1 MISTNR
7 SYTHT
12 VRTHRTWGI
21 VVCLLLMASQAMA
34 QKLIERNL
42 MLGISG
48 INQLE
53 TYLSPEKYQGTELRF
68 VSQATRETPLDASQL
83 TKAGVKDI
91 DTERWS
97 RQITHDAHIGTAHNR
112 ADNANFLSGFYHFT
126 YTWLY
131 RLVDTKVGKG
141 VFQLKV
147 GPAADGM
154 IGGVYSTR
162 NGNNPAQL
170 HLGANAAAALTAQ
183 YTFKDSDSRYG
194 WQRCLPVRISYEALL
209 PVLGIQFSPNYGQSY
224 YEIFSRGNYDHNVVC
239 ATPFNAPTLRQ
250 IVALDFNIGSGALRL
265 GYIGEW
271 KQSKFND
278 LKFHDWT
285 NGFVIGYTKR
295 FSITSHAL

>member
-1 MISTNR
+1 MGATL
-7 SYTHT
+7 
-12 VRTHRTWGI
+12 
-21 VVCLLLMASQAMA
+21 VCLLLIASQAMA

-42 MLGISG
+42 MVGISG
-48 INQLE
+48 IDQLE
-53 TYLSPEKYQGTELRF
+53 TYLSPEKYHGTELRF
-68 VSQATRETPLDASQL
+68 ISQVTRETPLDASQL
-83 TKAGVKDI
+83 TQKAPNGI

-131 RLVDTKVGKG
+131 QLVDRKVGNG
-141 VFQLKV
+141 VFNLKV
-147 GPAADGM
+147 GPAADAM
-154 IGGVYSTR
+154 IGGIYSTR

-183 YTFKDSDSRYG
+183 YTFKDSDTRYG
-194 WQRCLPVRISYEALL
+194 WRRCLPVRISYEALI
-209 PVLGIQFSPNYGQSY
+209 PILGVQFSPNYGQSY

-239 ATPFNAPTLRQ
+239 ATLVNAPTLRH
-250 IVALDFNIGSGALRL
+250 IFSLDFKIGSGALRL
-265 GYIGEW
+265 GYIGNW

-285 NGFVIGYTKR
+285 NGIVIGYTKR

>member
-1 MISTNR
+1 
-7 SYTHT
+7 
-12 VRTHRTWGI
+12 
-21 VVCLLLMASQAMA
+21 MA

-68 VSQATRETPLDASQL
+68 VSQVTRETPLDASQL

-154 IGGVYSTR
+154 IGGV
-162 NGNNPAQL
+162 
-170 HLGANAAAALTAQ
+170 
-183 YTFKDSDSRYG
+183 
-194 WQRCLPVRISYEALL
+194 
-209 PVLGIQFSPNYGQSY
+209 
-224 YEIFSRGNYDHNVVC
+224 
-239 ATPFNAPTLRQ
+239 
-250 IVALDFNIGSGALRL
+250 
-265 GYIGEW
+265 
-271 KQSKFND
+271 
-278 LKFHDWT
+278 
-285 NGFVIGYTKR
+285 
-295 FSITSHAL
+295 